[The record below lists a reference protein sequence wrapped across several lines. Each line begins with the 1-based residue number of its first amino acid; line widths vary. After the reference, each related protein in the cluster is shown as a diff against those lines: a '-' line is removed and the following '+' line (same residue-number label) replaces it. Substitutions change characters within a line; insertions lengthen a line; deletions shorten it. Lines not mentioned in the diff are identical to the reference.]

1 MNVDSKCSTS
11 QLCPLRAL
19 ARGEKWAKENET
31 YGCQLFNA
39 RTMPQFC
46 VHISGCPT
54 TLSGIQSIRNDSLL
68 FHFGTLL
75 RDMEDAF
82 VQTTVW
88 TDFPRPFKA
97 VARNWLGG
105 KQISLT
111 GWWGRGSS
119 TRSDNFTLWRIPRM
133 RKMGVLISRLRIS
146 FMRERPHSAL

>member
-1 MNVDSKCSTS
+1 MK
-11 QLCPLRAL
+11 
-19 ARGEKWAKENET
+19 NERKKT
-31 YGCQLFNA
+31 KLTAVNFLTPGQCLNSASIFPA
-39 RTMPQFC
+39 VPQFYRGFTPSDT
-46 VHISGCPT
+46 IPF
-54 TLSGIQSIRNDSLL
+54 N
-68 FHFGTLL
+68 HFGTLL

-111 GWWGRGSS
+111 GRGGRGSS
-119 TRSDNFTLWRIPRM
+119 TTSDDFTLWRIPRM

-146 FMRERPHSAL
+146 FMRERPPSAL